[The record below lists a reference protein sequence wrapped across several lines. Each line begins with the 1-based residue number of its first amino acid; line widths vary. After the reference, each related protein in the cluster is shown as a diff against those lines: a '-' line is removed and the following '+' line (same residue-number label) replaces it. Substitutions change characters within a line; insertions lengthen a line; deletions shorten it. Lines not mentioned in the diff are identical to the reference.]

1 MVEREGGGSSEG
13 DSDREDSIEKL
24 RGSLDVDV
32 DGTGLCIAGA
42 SRSVEVD
49 FGGFFLRKG
58 ILILVVDAEALLA
71 IERG

>member
-1 MVEREGGGSSEG
+1 MAEREGGGSSEG

-24 RGSLDVDV
+24 RGPLDVDV
-32 DGTGLCIAGA
+32 DGTGFWIGGA
-42 SRSVEVD
+42 SRNVD
-49 FGGFFLRKG
+49 FDFFLRKG